1 MSEDDRARE
10 LLERSANRTRERL
23 VDTLAAL
30 DHRRHEVTDHPTDLV
45 KYELH
50 EHATAVAIAAS
61 SIILGIGG
69 VIGLSVYRLATRDRR
84 RSEERWD
91 ALRRVW
97 KHPERIARRNPPKGS
112 LASDLGRKVLM
123 SALTY
128 VAIEMTKRTLQRV
141 LPAGEQPGH
150 PRVVVRTLPA

>member
-1 MSEDDRARE
+1 MSEEDRARE

-30 DHRRHEVTDHPTDLV
+30 DRRRHEVTDHPKELV
-45 KYELH
+45 KYEIRKH
-50 EHATAVAIAAS
+50 GTAVALTAT
-61 SIILGIGG
+61 SIILGVGG
-69 VIGLSVYRLATRDRR
+69 VIGLSVYRLATREQRR
-84 RSEERWD
+84 REERWR

-97 KHPERIARRNPPKGS
+97 NHPERLARRDPPKGS

-123 SALTY
+123 SALTW
-128 VAIEMTKRTLQRV
+128 VAVEMTKRSLKRA
-141 LPAGEQPGH
+141 LPTGEAPGH